1 MHTITVLERRE
12 ELWALALLAIVVA
25 ASLIDLGIG
34 MLATLGTHALKAI
47 RRAEKE
53 RRAMNLNVS
62 RVGEPRLVSGPNNW
76 SMKAPNEYKVDTTP
90 LAAGPRGYNWFMIFN
105 EQLRGPLLALHDRNR
120 IITVYCDPHEY
131 PNWLG
136 LVDAAIE
143 HANEKEGAIPYRA

>member
-1 MHTITVLERRE
+1 VLAVSR
-12 ELWALALLAIVVA
+12 LNFSQVI
-25 ASLIDLGIG
+25 SLVPKKFLGLPSPRQVPTDRKIE
-34 MLATLGTHALKAI
+34 
-47 RRAEKE
+47 AEMTA
-53 RRAMNLNVS
+53 RAMNLNVL
-62 RVGEPRLVSGPNNW
+62 RVGEPRLVGGPNNG
-76 SMKAPNEYKVDTTP
+76 SMKAPSEYKIDTTP

-143 HANEKEGAIPYRA
+143 HANEKEGAITY